1 MKRFTKLSAIVFAA
15 LSATVVAAQKGVD
28 TQTQKIR
35 DDAGKTTSRTTDAT
49 RTFDWGK
56 DKTKT
61 RERLANPYQLNGRRD
76 GLVMAVQN
84 VLREKKMVIDE
95 AASRPNEGI
104 IITQPF
110 IFGRGQVIATTEL
123 KRYGNLAF
131 GDDAWSRGQYSL
143 IIEVQPIDGMRNN
156 ISVTAKVEGRSARGL
171 STEWVTVPSSGLAEE
186 QFLVAL
192 VESVTGVSPDD
203 VLKTDPTDQ

>member
-1 MKRFTKLSAIVFAA
+1 MKRFTKLSVIVFVA
-15 LSATVVAAQKGVD
+15 LSATGVSAQKGVD

-110 IFGRGQVIATTEL
+110 IIGRGQVIATTEL

-131 GDDAWSRGQYSL
+131 GDDAWSRGQFSL

-192 VESVTGVSPDD
+192 VESVTGISPDD
-203 VLKTDPTDQ
+203 VLKPDPDNQ

>member
-1 MKRFTKLSAIVFAA
+1 MKRFTKFFVLAVAA
-15 LSATVVAAQKGVD
+15 LSVTNVAAQKGVD

-49 RTFDWGK
+49 RSFDWGK
-56 DKTKT
+56 DKTRT